1 MGRHDSDAVGVDA
14 LRGGTTERGSGPRV
28 GHYHLLDTVGEG
40 GMGRV
45 FLAYDPK
52 LHRRVAIKL
61 LKSDATGGSA
71 ARLMREAQALAQVS
85 HPNLVHVYEVG
96 EQAGEVFVV
105 MEYIRGETLTQWLAQ
120 RRRSWREIVAVLAG
134 AGAGLAA
141 AHRARIVHRDFKPAN
156 VVIDRDGVA
165 RVVDFGIAV
174 FGASAETGMES
185 SGVLGDTR
193 ARARD
198 AALSL
203 HVTDGGSVMGTPPY
217 MAPEQHAGRRAD
229 ARSDQFSFA
238 VTLFEALYQTR
249 PFPDDDEAMLA
260 AKRAGEI
267 RFPAEAAVPSR
278 VRTLLRRAL
287 APDPEQRFASMQALL
302 DALQRSHRWV
312 WGALGGAAV
321 LAAATG
327 LYLSRTRAPADACTN
342 PPPRAAAVWDDARKA
357 AVAAAFAAIDH
368 PYAEPSRRTVE
379 AMLDQ
384 QLADWRGSWQ
394 RSCVATQVERT
405 QSQELFDLR
414 MACLERRL
422 DGVAALVDV
431 LANADVR
438 VVERA
443 VLATANLTPVAVCDD
458 ETLLRDEVP
467 PPEDPRTREQV
478 DEIRAALS
486 GVEALVD
493 AGRFDDAKLQAER
506 LADRA
511 RTLGYRPLVAEA
523 ELVLGA
529 ALENDPRAAEHALR
543 ASIRAAT
550 ESRHDLVAARA
561 WNALVE
567 NVGIAQARHEEAL
580 SLATGAEAA
589 VARVDPDGGL
599 TATLAAYLGSI
610 ASARGNYDEAIT
622 QYARAERLVTA
633 AYGDQDPRL
642 RVFVN
647 NLGVVLLQ
655 QGKWDEAL
663 VQFERA
669 LALGE
674 ATLGPEHPYLADY
687 VMNIGNVQ
695 LEQRDGRHARVT
707 LERALAILSREPE
720 ANRRRIAMVRANLA
734 NAMVLEGE
742 YDEAEAT
749 ASTARA
755 QLVTML
761 GVDHPHVAGV
771 DDVLGSIALQRGQLD
786 VAATTLDDARVRLE
800 RALGPRHPLVAL
812 VRLHHAEVAL
822 ERGEFAAAQRELID
836 AEAVLREDP
845 GAEHPDHAVAAALL
859 AEAQLAQGGGQ
870 IEPLT
875 RAIAGMRPLDAHA
888 RARARYALARAQLA
902 ASPDD
907 AISDATAALA
917 ELTRPDYLQPRL
929 RAWLSQHLRG
939 RAARVTAGR

>member
-14 LRGGTTERGSGPRV
+14 LRGGATERGSGPRV
-28 GHYHLLDTVGEG
+28 GHYHLLETVGEG

-61 LKSDATGGSA
+61 LKPDATGGSS

-105 MEYIRGETLTQWLAQ
+105 MEYIRGETLAQW
-120 RRRSWREIVAVLAG
+120 RSERPRSWREIVAVLAG

-165 RVVDFGIAV
+165 RVLDFGIAV
-174 FGASAETGMES
+174 FGATVEAGMES

-249 PFPDDDEAMLA
+249 PFPDEYEAMLA
-260 AKRAGEI
+260 AKRSGEI
-267 RFPAEAAVPSR
+267 RFSAETAVPSR
-278 VRTLLRRAL
+278 VRAVLRRAL

-302 DALQRSHRWV
+302 DALQRSHRLAW
-312 WGALGGAAV
+312 ALAGGATV
-321 LAAATG
+321 VAAAAG
-327 LYLSRTRAPADACTN
+327 LWLSRTQAPADACSSL
-342 PPPRAAAVWDDARKA
+342 PPRAAAVWSDERRA
-357 AVAAAFAAIDH
+357 AVAAAFAAVDH
-368 PYAEPSRRTVE
+368 PYAEPSHRTVE

-384 QLADWRGSWQ
+384 QLVDWHGSWQ
-394 RSCVATQVERT
+394 RSCVATQVEGT
-405 QSQELFDLR
+405 QSQQLFDLR

-431 LANADVR
+431 LAHADVR

-458 ETLLRDEVP
+458 ETRLRDEVP
-467 PPEDPRTREQV
+467 PPEDLRTRDQV
-478 DEIRAALS
+478 DEIRVALS

-493 AGRFDDAKLQAER
+493 AGRFDDAKVQAER
-506 LADRA
+506 LAERA
-511 RTLGYRPLVAEA
+511 RRLGYQPLVAEA
-523 ELVLGA
+523 ELVLGG
-529 ALENDPRAAEHALR
+529 ALENDPRAAEDALR

-550 ESRHDLVAARA
+550 ASRHDLVAARA

-567 NVGIAQARHEEAL
+567 NVGITQSRHEEAL

-633 AYGDQDPRL
+633 AYGARIRACACSSTTSAWCCCSRASGTRRWCSSSAHWRWARPRS
-642 RVFVN
+642 
-647 NLGVVLLQ
+647 
-655 QGKWDEAL
+655 
-663 VQFERA
+663 
-669 LALGE
+669 
-674 ATLGPEHPYLADY
+674 GP
-687 VMNIGNVQ
+687 
-695 LEQRDGRHARVT
+695 
-707 LERALAILSREPE
+707 
-720 ANRRRIAMVRANLA
+720 
-734 NAMVLEGE
+734 
-742 YDEAEAT
+742 
-749 ASTARA
+749 STR
-755 QLVTML
+755 TS
-761 GVDHPHVAGV
+761 P
-771 DDVLGSIALQRGQLD
+771 
-786 VAATTLDDARVRLE
+786 TT
-800 RALGPRHPLVAL
+800 
-812 VRLHHAEVAL
+812 
-822 ERGEFAAAQRELID
+822 
-836 AEAVLREDP
+836 
-845 GAEHPDHAVAAALL
+845 
-859 AEAQLAQGGGQ
+859 
-870 IEPLT
+870 
-875 RAIAGMRPLDAHA
+875 
-888 RARARYALARAQLA
+888 
-902 ASPDD
+902 
-907 AISDATAALA
+907 
-917 ELTRPDYLQPRL
+917 
-929 RAWLSQHLRG
+929 
-939 RAARVTAGR
+939 